1 MKNKNKINIAIVGLG
16 NIGSYLYKFL
26 NANIKQL
33 EKKNTSR
40 PNIIF
45 LSAKKPTNKIAN
57 PKNIDKN
64 KGINIKAIGIKLLNI
79 SS

>member
-1 MKNKNKINIAIVGLG
+1 MNIAIVGLG

-33 EKKNTSR
+33 EKKNTSK

-45 LSAKKPTNKIAN
+45 LSAK
-57 PKNIDKN
+57 
-64 KGINIKAIGIKLLNI
+64 NIKKKENLKYLNLNGLKTIWMLQNQKKLI
-79 SS
+79 

>member
-1 MKNKNKINIAIVGLG
+1 MKKKRVMNIAIVGLG

-45 LSAKKPTNKIAN
+45 LSAK
-57 PKNIDKN
+57 
-64 KGINIKAIGIKLLNI
+64 NIKKKENLKYLNLNGLKTIWMLQNQKKLI
-79 SS
+79 